1 MIAGFVVC
9 TRIGGRAAYRMRGA
23 TVVARTEGG
32 KKSGRRMGGEREG
45 KGRSRHDRHSGDE
58 SKRLS
63 RFPVVHLKCYPGT
76 HTHTTSKEKKK
87 EILLDYTH
95 TQNAIPS
102 NSADSFF
109 VYLLHSDN
117 NNKITIF
124 SPPFHGF
131 NCSTVINPVG
141 PSFCVNRRVLFLIQK
156 VSSFQQQKR
165 TKITKTID
173 RIQQSVE
180 FGEECWCR
188 IITWTNITTTTTTWV
203 VAATAAAAVAA
214 IRSRFAGA
222 EVAALPQWP
231 ERDRRRAVRRLL
243 HHWSACRRRPA
254 LLRHR
259 PPPSKTR
266 RSPKSLSADCL
277 TTRRTPV
284 CANTFRSTAKSKRPS
299 SLPTARRANLA
310 ATDS

>member
-1 MIAGFVVC
+1 
-9 TRIGGRAAYRMRGA
+9 MRGA

-87 EILLDYTH
+87 KKSYWIIHTHKTRFHPTPPTHFLL
-95 TQNAIPS
+95 
-102 NSADSFF
+102 F

-165 TKITKTID
+165 TKITQ
-173 RIQQSVE
+173 RQSTGSNKVSSLVK
-180 FGEECWCR
+180 
-188 IITWTNITTTTTTWV
+188 NV
-203 VAATAAAAVAA
+203 DVA
-214 IRSRFAGA
+214 SS
-222 EVAALPQWP
+222 P
-231 ERDRRRAVRRLL
+231 EPT
-243 HHWSACRRRPA
+243 SS
-254 LLRHR
+254 
-259 PPPSKTR
+259 PPP
-266 RSPKSLSADCL
+266 PLG
-277 TTRRTPV
+277 
-284 CANTFRSTAKSKRPS
+284 
-299 SLPTARRANLA
+299 
-310 ATDS
+310 